1 MYCLFLF
8 AKATVGIFMQNK
20 SIVRDLTVGDP
31 MKLIIGFAMSLFWGM
46 LFQQLYN
53 IIDTAIV
60 SWFLGKEAY
69 TGVGTTGAVNF
80 LIMGFCMGVC
90 NGFAIPVAQRFGAKD
105 FKSMRK
111 FVSHAI
117 ILCSVFAVVMTFFV
131 SVFARQI
138 LVAMRTPADVIDYA
152 YGYIIVIFLG
162 IPVTYMY
169 NLLSGVIRALG
180 DSKHPV
186 QFLII
191 ASIINI
197 FLDLLF
203 IVPFHMGITG
213 AALATV
219 LSQGISGI
227 MCLVFI
233 IRKMDILHL
242 KKEDWELDHSHF
254 MILLN
259 MGVPMGLQYSITAIG
274 SVILQMAINGLG
286 TDAAAA
292 VTTAAKV
299 GMFFCIPFDAL
310 GSTMATYGGQNVGAK
325 KLEHL
330 QQGLVAAVKLGCG
343 YALLAFLVLYFF
355 GRSFALIFLDASDVA
370 CLDNAHLY
378 LIINSAFYIP
388 LALVNIVR
396 FLIQGMGFS
405 MFAVLAGVMEMIGRT
420 LVAVVLVPIFGFPAI
435 CFASPIA
442 WILADAFLI
451 PAYISVKNKLKRI
464 FNGQVEVY

>member
-1 MYCLFLF
+1 MS
-8 AKATVGIFMQNK
+8 KTNTK
-20 SIVRDLTVGDP
+20 DLTVGNP
-31 MKLIIGFAMSLFWGM
+31 MGLIFGFALSLFWGM

-69 TGVGTTGAVNF
+69 TGVGTTGAINF

-105 FKSMRK
+105 LKSMRK

-117 ILCSVFAVVMTFFV
+117 ILCAILAAVMTFFV
-131 SVFARQI
+131 SIFCRQI
-138 LVAMRTPADVIDYA
+138 LIAMHTPADVLEYA
-152 YGYIIVIFLG
+152 YKYILVIFLG

-169 NLLSGVIRALG
+169 NLLSGIIRALG

-191 ASIINI
+191 ASIVNI
-197 FLDLLF
+197 GLDLLF
-203 IVPFHMGITG
+203 IIPLHMGITG

-219 LSQGISGI
+219 ISQGLAGV

-233 IRKMDILHL
+233 IRKIEILQL
-242 KKEDWELDHSHF
+242 SKEDWQLDGSHF
-254 MILLN
+254 LILLN
-259 MGVPMGLQYSITAIG
+259 MGLPMGLQYSITAIG
-274 SVILQMAINGLG
+274 SVILQTAINGLG
-286 TDAAAA
+286 VDAAAA
-292 VTTAAKV
+292 VTTAGKV

-325 KLEHL
+325 KLDHL
-330 QQGLVAAVKLGCG
+330 QQGLTAAIKLGVV
-343 YALLAFLVLYFF
+343 YSLIAFVVLYFF
-355 GRSFALIFLDASDVA
+355 GRTFAMIFLDAGDVA
-370 CLDNAHLY
+370 CLDNAHIY
-378 LIINSAFYIP
+378 LIVNSAFYIP

-405 MFAVLAGVMEMIGRT
+405 LFAVLAGVMEMIGRT
-420 LVAVVLVPIFGFPAI
+420 IVALVLVPIFGFPAL

-451 PAYISVKNKLKRI
+451 PAYISVRNKLDRI
-464 FNGQVEVY
+464 FKGQVEIY

>member
-1 MYCLFLF
+1 
-8 AKATVGIFMQNK
+8 MQKK
-20 SIVRDLTVGDP
+20 SIVRDLTVGNP
-31 MKLIIGFAMSLFWGM
+31 MKLIIGFALSLFWGM

-117 ILCSVFAVVMTFFV
+117 ILCSIFAVVMTFFV
-131 SVFARQI
+131 SVFCRQI
-138 LVAMRTPADVIDYA
+138 LIAMRTPADVIDYA

-233 IRKMDILHL
+233 IRRMDILHL
-242 KKEDWELDHSHF
+242 QKEDWELDRSHF
-254 MILLN
+254 LILLN

-343 YALLAFLVLYFF
+343 YSILAFLVLYFF
-355 GRSFALIFLDASDVA
+355 GRNFAMIFLEASDVA

-451 PAYISVKNKLKRI
+451 PAYISVKNKLKKI

>member
-1 MYCLFLF
+1 MS
-8 AKATVGIFMQNK
+8 KTNTK
-20 SIVRDLTVGDP
+20 DLTVGNP
-31 MKLIIGFAMSLFWGM
+31 MGLIFGFALSLFWGM

-69 TGVGTTGAVNF
+69 TGVGTTGAINF

-105 FKSMRK
+105 LKSMRK

-117 ILCSVFAVVMTFFV
+117 ILCVILAAVMTFFV
-131 SVFARQI
+131 SIFCRQI
-138 LVAMRTPADVIDYA
+138 LVAMHTPADVLDYA
-152 YGYIIVIFLG
+152 YQYILVIFLG

-169 NLLSGVIRALG
+169 NLLSGIIRALG

-191 ASIINI
+191 ASIVNI
-197 FLDLLF
+197 GLDLLF
-203 IVPFHMGITG
+203 IIPLNMGITG

-219 LSQGISGI
+219 ISQGLAGV
-227 MCLVFI
+227 MCLIFI
-233 IRKMDILHL
+233 IRKIEILQL
-242 KKEDWELDHSHF
+242 SKEDWVLDSSHF
-254 MILLN
+254 LILLN
-259 MGVPMGLQYSITAIG
+259 MGLPMGLQYSITAIG
-274 SVILQMAINGLG
+274 SVILQTAINGLG
-286 TDAAAA
+286 VDAAAA
-292 VTTAAKV
+292 VTTAGKV

-325 KLEHL
+325 QLDHL
-330 QQGLVAAVKLGCG
+330 QNGLVAAIKLGCA
-343 YALLAFLVLYFF
+343 YSLIAFVVLYFF
-355 GRSFALIFLDASDVA
+355 GRSFAMIFLEAGDVA

-405 MFAVLAGVMEMIGRT
+405 LFAVLAGVMEMIGRT
-420 LVAVVLVPIFGFPAI
+420 IVAVVLVPIFGFPAL

-442 WILADAFLI
+442 WVLADAFLI
-451 PAYISVKNKLKRI
+451 PAYISVKKKLARI
-464 FNGQVEVY
+464 FRGQVEAY

>member
-1 MYCLFLF
+1 MS
-8 AKATVGIFMQNK
+8 KTNT
-20 SIVRDLTVGDP
+20 RDLTVGNP
-31 MKLIIGFAMSLFWGM
+31 MGLIFGFALSLFWGM

-69 TGVGTTGAVNF
+69 TGVGTTGAINF

-105 FKSMRK
+105 LKSMRK

-117 ILCSVFAVVMTFFV
+117 ILCAILAAVMTFFV
-131 SVFARQI
+131 SIFCRQI
-138 LVAMRTPADVIDYA
+138 LIAMHTPADVLEYA
-152 YGYIIVIFLG
+152 YKYILVIFLG

-169 NLLSGVIRALG
+169 NLLSGIIRALG

-191 ASIINI
+191 ASIVNI
-197 FLDLLF
+197 GLDLLF
-203 IVPFHMGITG
+203 IIPLHMGITG

-219 LSQGISGI
+219 ISQGLAGV

-233 IRKMDILHL
+233 IRKIEILQL
-242 KKEDWELDHSHF
+242 SKEDWQLDGSHF
-254 MILLN
+254 LILLN
-259 MGVPMGLQYSITAIG
+259 MGLPMGLQYSITAIG
-274 SVILQMAINGLG
+274 SVILQTAINGLG
-286 TDAAAA
+286 VDAAAA
-292 VTTAAKV
+292 VTTAGKV

-325 KLEHL
+325 KLDHL
-330 QQGLVAAVKLGCG
+330 QQGLTAAIKLGVV
-343 YALLAFLVLYFF
+343 YSLIAFIVLYFF
-355 GRSFALIFLDASDVA
+355 GRTFAMIFLDAGDVA
-370 CLDNAHLY
+370 CLDNAHIY
-378 LIINSAFYIP
+378 LIVNSAFYIP

-405 MFAVLAGVMEMIGRT
+405 LFAVLAGVMEMIGRT
-420 LVAVVLVPIFGFPAI
+420 IVALVLVPIFGFPAL

-442 WILADAFLI
+442 WVLADAFLI
-451 PAYISVKNKLKRI
+451 PAYISVRNKLDRI
-464 FNGQVEVY
+464 FKGQVEIY

>member
-1 MYCLFLF
+1 M
-8 AKATVGIFMQNK
+8 KKTSNIK
-20 SIVRDLTVGDP
+20 DLTVGNP
-31 MKLIIGFAMSLFWGM
+31 MSLIFGFAMSLFWGM
-46 LFQQLYN
+46 LFQQMYN

-69 TGVGTTGAVNF
+69 TGMGTTGAVNF

-105 FKSMRK
+105 YKSMRK

-131 SVFARQI
+131 SVFCKQI
-138 LVAMRTPADVIDYA
+138 LVIMKTPEDVFEYA
-152 YGYIIVIFLG
+152 YIYIIVIFLG

-169 NLLSGVIRALG
+169 NLLSAIIRALG

-186 QFLII
+186 EYLII
-191 ASIINI
+191 ASVLNI
-197 FLDLLF
+197 VLDLLF
-203 IVPFHMGITG
+203 IIPLHWGIFG
-213 AALATV
+213 AAFATV
-219 LSQGISGI
+219 VSQLAAGT
-227 MCLVFI
+227 MCLVYI
-233 IRKMDILHL
+233 IKKIDILHL
-242 KKEDWELDHSHF
+242 RKEDWELDRDHF
-254 MILLN
+254 VILFN

-274 SVILQMAINGLG
+274 SVILQTAINALG

-292 VTTAAKV
+292 VTTGGKV

-325 KLEHL
+325 KLDHL

-343 YALLAFLVLYFF
+343 YAILAFVVLALF
-355 GRSFALIFLDASDVA
+355 GRQFSMIFLDAGEAA
-370 CLDNAHLY
+370 CLDNAHMFLFY
-378 LIINSAFYIP
+378 NSMFYVP

-405 MFAVLAGVMEMIGRT
+405 MFAVLAGVMEMIGRSV
-420 LVAVVLVPIFGFPAI
+420 VAILLVPRFGFIAI
-435 CFASPIA
+435 CLASPAA
-442 WILADAFLI
+442 WILADLFLI
-451 PAYISVKNKLKRI
+451 PAFIMVRNKLRRI
-464 FNGQVEVY
+464 FGGQVEVY

>member
-1 MYCLFLF
+1 MS
-8 AKATVGIFMQNK
+8 TNTK
-20 SIVRDLTVGDP
+20 SNTIKDLTVGDP
-31 MKLIIGFAMSLFWGM
+31 MKLIFGFAMSLFWGM

-69 TGVGTTGAVNF
+69 TGMGTTGAVNF

-105 FKSMRK
+105 YKSMRK

-117 ILCSVFAVVMTFFV
+117 ILCSIFAVVMTFLV
-131 SVFARQI
+131 SIFCRQI
-138 LVAMRTPADVIDYA
+138 LVAMKTPEDVLQYA
-152 YGYIIVIFLG
+152 YQYIIVIFLG

-169 NLLSGVIRALG
+169 NLLSGIIRALG

-197 FLDLLF
+197 GLDLLF
-203 IVPFHMGITG
+203 ILPLHLGITG

-219 LSQGISGI
+219 ISQFISGL
-227 MCLVFI
+227 MCLIFI
-233 IRKMDILHL
+233 IRKIDILHL
-242 KKEDWELDHSHF
+242 KKEDWRLDRSHF
-254 MILLN
+254 FILIN

-274 SVILQMAINGLG
+274 SVILQTAINSLG

-292 VTTAAKV
+292 VTTGGKV

-325 KLEHL
+325 KLDHL
-330 QQGLVAAVKLGCG
+330 SQGLVAAIKLGCG
-343 YALLAFLVLYFF
+343 YAILAFVVLYFF
-355 GRSFALIFLDASDVA
+355 GRNFAMIFLDAGEVS
-370 CLDNAHLY
+370 CLDNAHLF
-378 LIINSAFYIP
+378 LIFNSMFYIP

-396 FLIQGMGFS
+396 FLIQGMGYS
-405 MFAVLAGVMEMIGRT
+405 MFAILAGVMEMIGRT
-420 LVAVVLVPIFGFPAI
+420 LVATLLVPLIGFNAI
-435 CFASPIA
+435 CLASPVA
-442 WILADAFLI
+442 WVLADAFLI
-451 PAYISVKNKLKRI
+451 PAFIIVRNRLKKI

>member
-1 MYCLFLF
+1 M
-8 AKATVGIFMQNK
+8 KKTSTIK
-20 SIVRDLTVGDP
+20 DLTVGNP
-31 MKLIIGFAMSLFWGM
+31 MSLILGFALSLFWGM

-60 SWFLGKEAY
+60 SWFIGKEAY
-69 TGVGTTGAVNF
+69 TGVGTTGAINF

-90 NGFAIPVAQRFGAKD
+90 NGFAIPVAQRFGARD
-105 FKSMRK
+105 YKSMRK

-117 ILCSVFAVVMTFFV
+117 ILCCIFAAVMTFFV
-131 SVFARQI
+131 SLFCRQI
-138 LVAMRTPADVIDYA
+138 LTAMNTPADVFEYA
-152 YGYIIVIFLG
+152 YKYIIVIFLG

-169 NLLSGVIRALG
+169 NLLSGIIRALG

-197 FLDLLF
+197 GLDLLF
-203 IVPFHMGITG
+203 IIPFHMGITG

-219 LSQGISGI
+219 ISQLISGI

-233 IRKMDILHL
+233 VKKIELLHL
-242 KKEDWELDHSHF
+242 KKEDWELDRSHF
-254 MILLN
+254 HILMN

-274 SVILQMAINGLG
+274 SVILQIAINSLG

-292 VTTAAKV
+292 VTTAQKV

-325 KLEHL
+325 KIEHL

-343 YALLAFLVLYFF
+343 YAIAAFIVLYFF
-355 GRSFALIFLDASDVA
+355 GRTFAMIFLDSGDTA

-378 LIINSAFYIP
+378 LIINAAFYIP

-464 FNGQVEVY
+464 FSGQVETY

>member
-1 MYCLFLF
+1 M
-8 AKATVGIFMQNK
+8 ANK
-20 SIVRDLTVGDP
+20 RKDTVRDLTVGDP
-31 MKLIIGFAMSLFWGM
+31 MKLIVSFAVSLLWGM

-69 TGVGTTGAVNF
+69 TGVGTTGSINF

-105 FKSMRK
+105 YKSMRK

-117 ILCSVFAVVMTFFV
+117 ILCVVFASVMTFFV
-131 SVFARQI
+131 SIFCRQI
-138 LVAMRTPADVIDYA
+138 LVMMNTPAEVLDYA
-152 YGYIIVIFLG
+152 YKYILVIFLG

-169 NLLSGVIRALG
+169 NLLSGIIRALG

-191 ASIINI
+191 ASVINI
-197 FLDLLF
+197 VLDFIF
-203 IVPFHMGITG
+203 IVPFGWGISG

-219 LSQGISGI
+219 LAQAFSGI

-233 IRKMDILHL
+233 IRKIDILHL
-242 KKEDWELDHSHF
+242 SKEDFELDKSHF
-254 MILLN
+254 AILMN

-274 SVILQMAINGLG
+274 SVILQIAINGLG
-286 TDAAAA
+286 TDAAAS
-292 VTTAAKV
+292 VTTASKV

-330 QQGLVAAVKLGCG
+330 QQGLMAAVKLGCS
-343 YALLAFLVLYFF
+343 YSIIAFIVIYFF
-355 GRSFALIFLDASDVA
+355 GRYFAMVFLDAADVA

-420 LVAVVLVPIFGFPAI
+420 IVGVLLVPIFGFTAV

-442 WILADAFLI
+442 WILADLFLI
-451 PAYISVKNKLKRI
+451 PAYISVKNRLKRI
-464 FNGQVEVY
+464 FDGQVEIY

>member
-1 MYCLFLF
+1 M
-8 AKATVGIFMQNK
+8 KKTNIK
-20 SIVRDLTVGDP
+20 DLTVGNP
-31 MKLIIGFAMSLFWGM
+31 MSLILGFALSLFWGM

-60 SWFLGKEAY
+60 ANFLGKEAY
-69 TGVGTTGAVNF
+69 AGVGATGAINF

-90 NGFAIPVAQRFGAKD
+90 NGFAIPVAQRFGARD
-105 FKSMRK
+105 YKSMRK
-111 FVSHAI
+111 FVTHAI
-117 ILCSVFAVVMTFFV
+117 MLSAIFAAVMTVVV
-131 SVFARQI
+131 SLNCRQI
-138 LVAMRTPADVIDYA
+138 LVAMRTPEDALEYA

-169 NLLSGVIRALG
+169 NLLSGIIRALG

-191 ASIINI
+191 ASVINI
-197 FLDLLF
+197 GLDLLF
-203 IVPFHMGITG
+203 IVPLHMGIAG

-219 LSQGISGI
+219 LSQAMSGI

-233 IRKMDILHL
+233 IKKIDLL
-242 KKEDWELDHSHF
+242 KLTKEDWKRDRSHF
-254 MILLN
+254 AILLN
-259 MGVPMGLQYSITAIG
+259 MGVPMGLQYSVTAIG
-274 SVILQMAINGLG
+274 SVILQTAINSLGL
-286 TDAAAA
+286 DAVTA
-292 VTTAAKV
+292 VTTASKV

-330 QQGLVAAVKLGCG
+330 QQGLVAAVKLGCA
-343 YALLAFLVLYFF
+343 YALVGFIVLYFF
-355 GRSFALIFLDASDVA
+355 GRSFALIFLDPSDTA

-405 MFAVLAGVMEMIGRT
+405 MFAVLAGVMELVGRT
-420 LVAVVLVPIFGFPAI
+420 IIAVVFIPIFGFPAA
-435 CFASPIA
+435 CFASPVA

-451 PAYISVKNKLKRI
+451 PAYISVKNKLKRV
-464 FNGQVEVY
+464 FSGQVEVY

>member
-1 MYCLFLF
+1 M
-8 AKATVGIFMQNK
+8 KK
-20 SIVRDLTVGDP
+20 SNTKDLTVGNP
-31 MKLIIGFAMSLFWGM
+31 MGLIFGFALSLFWGM

-69 TGVGTTGAVNF
+69 TGVGTTGAINF

-105 FKSMRK
+105 LKSMRK

-117 ILCSVFAVVMTFFV
+117 ILCVILASVMTFFV
-131 SVFARQI
+131 SIFCRQI
-138 LVAMRTPADVIDYA
+138 LVAMHTPADVLDYA
-152 YGYIIVIFLG
+152 YQYILVIFLG

-169 NLLSGVIRALG
+169 NLLSGIIRALG

-191 ASIINI
+191 ASIVNI
-197 FLDLLF
+197 GLDLLF
-203 IVPFHMGITG
+203 IIPLNMGITG

-219 LSQGISGI
+219 ISQGLAGV
-227 MCLVFI
+227 MCLIFI
-233 IRKMDILHL
+233 IRKIEILQL
-242 KKEDWELDHSHF
+242 SKEDWVLDGSHF
-254 MILLN
+254 LILLN
-259 MGVPMGLQYSITAIG
+259 MGLPMGLQYSITAIG
-274 SVILQMAINGLG
+274 SVILQTAINGLG
-286 TDAAAA
+286 VDAAAA
-292 VTTAAKV
+292 VTTAGKV

-325 KLEHL
+325 QLDHL
-330 QQGLVAAVKLGCG
+330 QNGLVAAIKLGCA
-343 YALLAFLVLYFF
+343 YSLIAFVVLYFF
-355 GRSFALIFLDASDVA
+355 GRSFAMIFLEAGDVA

-405 MFAVLAGVMEMIGRT
+405 LFAVLAGVMEMIGRT
-420 LVAVVLVPIFGFPAI
+420 IVAVVLVPIFGFPAL

-442 WILADAFLI
+442 WVLADAFLI
-451 PAYISVKNKLKRI
+451 PAYIPVKKKLARI
-464 FNGQVEVY
+464 FRGHVEAY

>member
-1 MYCLFLF
+1 M
-8 AKATVGIFMQNK
+8 KK
-20 SIVRDLTVGDP
+20 SSTIKDLTVGNP
-31 MKLIIGFAMSLFWGM
+31 MSLILGFALSLFWGM
-46 LFQQLYN
+46 LFQQMYN

-60 SWFLGKEAY
+60 SWFIGKEAY
-69 TGVGTTGAVNF
+69 TGVGTTGAINF

-90 NGFAIPVAQRFGAKD
+90 NGFAIPVAQRFGARD
-105 FKSMRK
+105 YKSMRK

-117 ILCSVFAVVMTFFV
+117 ILCCIFAAVMTFFV
-131 SVFARQI
+131 SLFCRQI
-138 LVAMRTPADVIDYA
+138 LTAMNTPADVFEYA
-152 YGYIIVIFLG
+152 YKYIIVIFLG

-169 NLLSGVIRALG
+169 NLLSGIIRALG

-197 FLDLLF
+197 GLDLLF
-203 IVPFHMGITG
+203 IIPFHMGITG

-219 LSQGISGI
+219 ISQLISGI

-233 IRKMDILHL
+233 VKKIELLHL
-242 KKEDWELDHSHF
+242 KKEDWELDRSHF
-254 MILLN
+254 HILMN

-274 SVILQMAINGLG
+274 SVILQIAINSLG

-292 VTTAAKV
+292 VTTAQKV

-325 KLEHL
+325 KIEHL

-343 YALLAFLVLYFF
+343 YAIAAFIVLYFF
-355 GRSFALIFLDASDVA
+355 GRTFALIFLDSGDTA

-378 LIINSAFYIP
+378 LTINAAFYIP

-464 FNGQVEVY
+464 FSGQVETY

>member
-1 MYCLFLF
+1 MS
-8 AKATVGIFMQNK
+8 KTNTK
-20 SIVRDLTVGDP
+20 DLTVGNP
-31 MKLIIGFAMSLFWGM
+31 MGLIFGFALSLFWGM

-53 IIDTAIV
+53 IVDTAIV

-69 TGVGTTGAVNF
+69 TGVGTTGAISF

-105 FKSMRK
+105 LKSMRK

-117 ILCSVFAVVMTFFV
+117 ILCAVLAAVMTFFV
-131 SVFARQI
+131 SIFCRQI
-138 LVAMRTPADVIDYA
+138 LIAMHTPADVLEYA
-152 YGYIIVIFLG
+152 YKYILVIFLG

-169 NLLSGVIRALG
+169 NLLSGIIRALG

-191 ASIINI
+191 ASIVNI
-197 FLDLLF
+197 GLDLLF
-203 IVPFHMGITG
+203 IIPLHMGITG

-219 LSQGISGI
+219 ISQGLAGV

-233 IRKMDILHL
+233 IRKIEILQL
-242 KKEDWELDHSHF
+242 SKEDWQLDGSHF
-254 MILLN
+254 FILLN
-259 MGVPMGLQYSITAIG
+259 MGLPMGLQYSITAIG
-274 SVILQMAINGLG
+274 SVILQTAINGLG
-286 TDAAAA
+286 VDAAAA
-292 VTTAAKV
+292 VTTAGKV

-325 KLEHL
+325 KLDHL
-330 QQGLVAAVKLGCG
+330 QQGLTAAIKLGVV
-343 YALLAFLVLYFF
+343 YSLIAFIVLYFF
-355 GRSFALIFLDASDVA
+355 GRTFAMIFLDAGDVA
-370 CLDNAHLY
+370 CLDNAHIY
-378 LIINSAFYIP
+378 LIVNSAFYIP

-405 MFAVLAGVMEMIGRT
+405 LFAVLAGVMEMIGRT
-420 LVAVVLVPIFGFPAI
+420 IVALVLVPIFGFPAL

-442 WILADAFLI
+442 WVLADAFLI
-451 PAYISVKNKLKRI
+451 PAYISVRNKLDRI
-464 FNGQVEVY
+464 FRGQVEVY

>member
-1 MYCLFLF
+1 MSTNT
-8 AKATVGIFMQNK
+8 KSATIK
-20 SIVRDLTVGDP
+20 DLTVGDP
-31 MKLIIGFAMSLFWGM
+31 MKLIFGFAMSLFWGM

-69 TGVGTTGAVNF
+69 TGMGTTGAVNF

-105 FKSMRK
+105 YKSMRK

-117 ILCSVFAVVMTFFV
+117 ILCSIFAVVMTFLV
-131 SVFARQI
+131 SVFCRQI
-138 LVAMRTPADVIDYA
+138 LVAMKTPEDVLPYA
-152 YGYIIVIFLG
+152 YKYIIVIFLG

-169 NLLSGVIRALG
+169 NLLSGIIRALG

-197 FLDLLF
+197 GLDLLF
-203 IVPFHMGITG
+203 ILPLHLGISG

-219 LSQGISGI
+219 ISQFISGV
-227 MCLVFI
+227 MCLIFI
-233 IRKMDILHL
+233 IRKIEILHL
-242 KKEDWELDHSHF
+242 RKDDWKLDRSHF
-254 MILLN
+254 FILLN

-274 SVILQMAINGLG
+274 SVILQTAINSLG

-292 VTTAAKV
+292 VTTGSKV
-299 GMFFCIPFDAL
+299 HIFFCIPFDAL

-325 KLEHL
+325 KLDHL
-330 QQGLVAAVKLGCG
+330 SRGLVAAIKLGCG
-343 YALLAFLVLYFF
+343 YAILAFVVLYFF
-355 GRSFALIFLDASDVA
+355 GRNFAMIFLDASEVS
-370 CLDNAHLY
+370 CLDNAHLF
-378 LIINSAFYIP
+378 LIYNSMFYIP

-396 FLIQGMGFS
+396 FMIQGMGYS
-405 MFAVLAGVMEMIGRT
+405 MFAILAGVMEMIGRT
-420 LVAVVLVPIFGFPAI
+420 LVATLLVPVLGFTAI
-435 CFASPIA
+435 CLASPVA

-451 PAYISVKNKLKRI
+451 PAFIIVRNRLKKI
-464 FNGQVEVY
+464 FSGQVEVY

>member
-1 MYCLFLF
+1 MADRIYMS
-8 AKATVGIFMQNK
+8 KTNTK
-20 SIVRDLTVGDP
+20 DLTVGNP
-31 MKLIIGFAMSLFWGM
+31 MGLIFGFALSLFWGM

-53 IIDTAIV
+53 IVDTAIV

-69 TGVGTTGAVNF
+69 TGVGTTGAINF

-105 FKSMRK
+105 LKSMRK

-117 ILCSVFAVVMTFFV
+117 ILCVILASVMTFFV
-131 SVFARQI
+131 SIFCRQI
-138 LVAMRTPADVIDYA
+138 LVAMHTPADVLDYA
-152 YGYIIVIFLG
+152 YQYILVIFLG

-169 NLLSGVIRALG
+169 NLLSGIIRALG

-191 ASIINI
+191 ASIVNI
-197 FLDLLF
+197 GLDLLF
-203 IVPFHMGITG
+203 IIPLNMGITG

-219 LSQGISGI
+219 ISQGLAGV
-227 MCLVFI
+227 MCLIFI
-233 IRKMDILHL
+233 IRKIEILQL
-242 KKEDWELDHSHF
+242 SKEDWVLDSSHF
-254 MILLN
+254 LILLN
-259 MGVPMGLQYSITAIG
+259 MGLPMGLQYSITAIG
-274 SVILQMAINGLG
+274 SVILQTAINGLG
-286 TDAAAA
+286 VDAAAA
-292 VTTAAKV
+292 VTTAGKV

-325 KLEHL
+325 QLDHL
-330 QQGLVAAVKLGCG
+330 QNGLVAAIKLGCA
-343 YALLAFLVLYFF
+343 YSLIAFVVLYFF
-355 GRSFALIFLDASDVA
+355 GRSFAMIFLEAGDVA

-405 MFAVLAGVMEMIGRT
+405 LFAVLAGVMEMIGRT
-420 LVAVVLVPIFGFPAI
+420 IVAVVLVPIFGFPAL

-442 WILADAFLI
+442 WVLADAFLI
-451 PAYISVKNKLKRI
+451 PAYISVKKKLARI
-464 FNGQVEVY
+464 FKGQVEIY

>member
-1 MYCLFLF
+1 M
-8 AKATVGIFMQNK
+8 KKTNTK
-20 SIVRDLTVGDP
+20 DLTVGNP
-31 MKLIIGFAMSLFWGM
+31 MGLIFGFALSLFWGM

-69 TGVGTTGAVNF
+69 TGVGTTGAINF

-105 FKSMRK
+105 LKSMRK

-117 ILCSVFAVVMTFFV
+117 ILCAALAAVMTFFV
-131 SVFARQI
+131 SIFCRQI
-138 LVAMRTPADVIDYA
+138 LIAMHTPTDVLEYA
-152 YGYIIVIFLG
+152 YKYILVIFLG

-169 NLLSGVIRALG
+169 NLLSGIIRALG

-191 ASIINI
+191 ASVVNI
-197 FLDLLF
+197 GLDLLF
-203 IVPFHMGITG
+203 IIPLNMGIAG

-219 LSQGISGI
+219 ISQALAGI

-233 IRKMDILHL
+233 IRKIEILHL
-242 KKEDWELDHSHF
+242 SKEDWALDGSHF
-254 MILLN
+254 FILLN
-259 MGVPMGLQYSITAIG
+259 MGLPMGLQYSITAIG
-274 SVILQMAINGLG
+274 SVILQTAINGLG
-286 TDAAAA
+286 VDAAAA
-292 VTTAAKV
+292 VTTAGKV

-325 KLEHL
+325 KLDHL
-330 QQGLVAAVKLGCG
+330 QQGLTAAIKLGVA
-343 YALLAFLVLYFF
+343 YSLIAFVVLYFF
-355 GRSFALIFLDASDVA
+355 GRTFAMIFLDSGDVA

-405 MFAVLAGVMEMIGRT
+405 LFAVLAGVMEMIGRT
-420 LVAVVLVPIFGFPAI
+420 IVALVLVPIFGFPAL

-442 WILADAFLI
+442 WVLADAFLI
-451 PAYISVKNKLKRI
+451 PAYISVRNKLDRI
-464 FNGQVEVY
+464 FRGQVEIY

>member
-1 MYCLFLF
+1 M
-8 AKATVGIFMQNK
+8 KKTSTIK
-20 SIVRDLTVGDP
+20 DLTVGNP
-31 MKLIIGFAMSLFWGM
+31 MSLILGFALSLFWGM
-46 LFQQLYN
+46 LFQQMYN

-60 SWFLGKEAY
+60 SWFIGKEAY
-69 TGVGTTGAVNF
+69 TGVGTTGAINF

-90 NGFAIPVAQRFGAKD
+90 NGFAIPVAQRFGARD
-105 FKSMRK
+105 YKSMRK

-117 ILCSVFAVVMTFFV
+117 ILCCIFAAVMTFFV
-131 SVFARQI
+131 SLFCRQI
-138 LVAMRTPADVIDYA
+138 LTAMNTPADVFEYA
-152 YGYIIVIFLG
+152 YKYIIVIFLG

-169 NLLSGVIRALG
+169 NLLSGIIRALG

-197 FLDLLF
+197 GLDLLF
-203 IVPFHMGITG
+203 IIPFHMGITG

-219 LSQGISGI
+219 ISQLISGI

-233 IRKMDILHL
+233 VKKIELLHL
-242 KKEDWELDHSHF
+242 QKEDWELDRSHF
-254 MILLN
+254 HILMN

-274 SVILQMAINGLG
+274 SVILQIAINSLG

-292 VTTAAKV
+292 VTTAQKV

-325 KLEHL
+325 KIEHL

-343 YALLAFLVLYFF
+343 YAIAAFIVLYFF
-355 GRSFALIFLDASDVA
+355 GRTFAMIFLDSGDTA

-378 LIINSAFYIP
+378 LTINAAFYIP

-464 FNGQVEVY
+464 FSGQVENY

>member
-1 MYCLFLF
+1 M
-8 AKATVGIFMQNK
+8 KK
-20 SIVRDLTVGDP
+20 SNTKDLTVGNP
-31 MKLIIGFAMSLFWGM
+31 MGLIFGFALSLFWGM

-69 TGVGTTGAVNF
+69 TGVGTTGAINF

-105 FKSMRK
+105 LKSMRK

-117 ILCSVFAVVMTFFV
+117 ILCVILASVMTFFV
-131 SVFARQI
+131 SIFCRQI
-138 LVAMRTPADVIDYA
+138 LVAMHTPADVLDYA
-152 YGYIIVIFLG
+152 YQYILVIFLG

-169 NLLSGVIRALG
+169 NLLSGIIRALG

-191 ASIINI
+191 ASIVNI
-197 FLDLLF
+197 GLDLLF
-203 IVPFHMGITG
+203 IIPLNMGITG

-219 LSQGISGI
+219 ISQGLAGV
-227 MCLVFI
+227 MCLIFI
-233 IRKMDILHL
+233 IRKIEILQL
-242 KKEDWELDHSHF
+242 SKEDWVLDSSHF
-254 MILLN
+254 LILLN
-259 MGVPMGLQYSITAIG
+259 MGLPMGLQYSITAIG
-274 SVILQMAINGLG
+274 SVILQTAINGLG
-286 TDAAAA
+286 VDAAAA
-292 VTTAAKV
+292 VTTAGKV

-325 KLEHL
+325 QLDHL
-330 QQGLVAAVKLGCG
+330 QNGLVAAIKLGCA
-343 YALLAFLVLYFF
+343 YSLIAFVVLYFF
-355 GRSFALIFLDASDVA
+355 GRSFAMIFLEAGDVA

-405 MFAVLAGVMEMIGRT
+405 LFAVLAGVMEMIGRT
-420 LVAVVLVPIFGFPAI
+420 IVAVVLVPIFGFPAL

-442 WILADAFLI
+442 WVLADAFLI
-451 PAYISVKNKLKRI
+451 PAYISVKKKLARI
-464 FNGQVEVY
+464 FKGQVEIY

>member
-1 MYCLFLF
+1 
-8 AKATVGIFMQNK
+8 MQKK

-31 MKLIIGFAMSLFWGM
+31 MKLIIGFALSLFWGM

-117 ILCSVFAVVMTFFV
+117 ILCSIFAVVMTFFV
-131 SVFARQI
+131 SVFCRQI
-138 LVAMRTPADVIDYA
+138 LIAMRTPADVIDYA

-203 IVPFHMGITG
+203 IVPLHMGITG

-242 KKEDWELDHSHF
+242 QKEDWEIDQSHF
-254 MILLN
+254 LILLN

-343 YALLAFLVLYFF
+343 YSILAFLVLYFF
-355 GRSFALIFLDASDVA
+355 GRNFAMIFLEASDVA

-451 PAYISVKNKLKRI
+451 PAYISVKNKLKKI

>member
-1 MYCLFLF
+1 M
-8 AKATVGIFMQNK
+8 
-20 SIVRDLTVGDP
+20 S
-31 MKLIIGFAMSLFWGM
+31 LILGFALSLFWGM

-60 SWFLGKEAY
+60 SWFIGKEAY

-90 NGFAIPVAQRFGAKD
+90 NGFAIPVAQRFGARD

-117 ILCSVFAVVMTFFV
+117 ILCCIFAAVMTFFV
-131 SVFARQI
+131 SIFCRQI
-138 LVAMRTPADVIDYA
+138 LLAMQTPEEVLEYA
-152 YGYIIVIFLG
+152 YKYIIVIFLG

-169 NLLSGVIRALG
+169 NLLSGIIRALG

-197 FLDLLF
+197 GLDLLF
-203 IVPFHMGITG
+203 IIPFNMGITG

-219 LSQGISGI
+219 VSQAISGI

-233 IRKMDILHL
+233 IRKIELLHL
-242 KKEDWELDHSHF
+242 KKEDWELDRSHF
-254 MILLN
+254 RILMN

-274 SVILQMAINGLG
+274 SVILQIAINSLG

-292 VTTAAKV
+292 VTTAQKV

-325 KLEHL
+325 KIEHL
-330 QQGLVAAVKLGCG
+330 QQGLVAAVKLGCV
-343 YALLAFLVLYFF
+343 YAIAAFVVLYFF
-355 GRSFALIFLDASDVA
+355 GRTFALIFLDSGDTA

-378 LIINSAFYIP
+378 LTINAAFYIP

-442 WILADAFLI
+442 WILADAFLV

-464 FNGQVEVY
+464 FNGQVELY

>member
-1 MYCLFLF
+1 M
-8 AKATVGIFMQNK
+8 KK
-20 SIVRDLTVGDP
+20 SNTKDLTVGNP
-31 MKLIIGFAMSLFWGM
+31 MGLIFGFALSLFWGM

-69 TGVGTTGAVNF
+69 TGVGTTGAINF

-105 FKSMRK
+105 LKSMRK

-117 ILCSVFAVVMTFFV
+117 ILCVILASVMTFFV
-131 SVFARQI
+131 SIFCRQI
-138 LVAMRTPADVIDYA
+138 LIAMHTPADVLDYA
-152 YGYIIVIFLG
+152 YKYILVIFLG

-169 NLLSGVIRALG
+169 NLLSGIIRALG

-191 ASIINI
+191 ASIVNI
-197 FLDLLF
+197 GLDLLF
-203 IVPFHMGITG
+203 IIPLNMGITG

-219 LSQGISGI
+219 ISQGLAGV

-233 IRKMDILHL
+233 IRKIEILQL
-242 KKEDWELDHSHF
+242 SKEDWVLDSSHF
-254 MILLN
+254 FILLN
-259 MGVPMGLQYSITAIG
+259 MGLPMGLQYSITAIG
-274 SVILQMAINGLG
+274 SVILQSAINGLG
-286 TDAAAA
+286 VDAAAA
-292 VTTAAKV
+292 VTTASKV

-325 KLEHL
+325 QLDHL
-330 QQGLVAAVKLGCG
+330 QNGLVAAIKLGCA
-343 YALLAFLVLYFF
+343 YSLIAFVVLYFF
-355 GRSFALIFLDASDVA
+355 GRSFAMIFLEAGDVA

-405 MFAVLAGVMEMIGRT
+405 LFAVLAGVMEMIGRT
-420 LVAVVLVPIFGFPAI
+420 IVAVVLVPIFGFPAL

-442 WILADAFLI
+442 WVLADAFLI
-451 PAYISVKNKLKRI
+451 PAYISVKKKLARI
-464 FNGQVEVY
+464 FRGQVEIY

>member
-1 MYCLFLF
+1 MS
-8 AKATVGIFMQNK
+8 KTNTK
-20 SIVRDLTVGDP
+20 DLTVGNP
-31 MKLIIGFAMSLFWGM
+31 MGLIFGFALSLFWGM

-53 IIDTAIV
+53 IVDTAIV

-69 TGVGTTGAVNF
+69 TGVGTTGAINF

-105 FKSMRK
+105 LKSMRK

-117 ILCSVFAVVMTFFV
+117 ILCVILASVMTFFV
-131 SVFARQI
+131 SIFCRQI
-138 LVAMRTPADVIDYA
+138 LVAMHTPADVLDYA
-152 YGYIIVIFLG
+152 YQYILVIFLG

-169 NLLSGVIRALG
+169 NLLSGIIRALG

-191 ASIINI
+191 ASIVNI
-197 FLDLLF
+197 GLDLLF
-203 IVPFHMGITG
+203 IIPLNMGITG

-219 LSQGISGI
+219 ISQGLAGV
-227 MCLVFI
+227 MCLIFI
-233 IRKMDILHL
+233 IRKIEILQL
-242 KKEDWELDHSHF
+242 SKEDWVLDSSHF
-254 MILLN
+254 LILLN
-259 MGVPMGLQYSITAIG
+259 MGLPMGLQYSITAIG
-274 SVILQMAINGLG
+274 SVILQTAINGLG
-286 TDAAAA
+286 VDAAAA
-292 VTTAAKV
+292 VTTAGKV

-325 KLEHL
+325 QLDHL
-330 QQGLVAAVKLGCG
+330 QNGLVAAIKLGCA
-343 YALLAFLVLYFF
+343 YSLIAFVVLYFF
-355 GRSFALIFLDASDVA
+355 GRSFAMIFLEAGDVA

-405 MFAVLAGVMEMIGRT
+405 LFAVLAGVMEMIGRT
-420 LVAVVLVPIFGFPAI
+420 IVAVVLVPIFGFPAL

-442 WILADAFLI
+442 WVLADAFLI
-451 PAYISVKNKLKRI
+451 PAYISVKKKLARI
-464 FNGQVEVY
+464 FKGQVEIY

>member
-1 MYCLFLF
+1 M
-8 AKATVGIFMQNK
+8 KKTNTK
-20 SIVRDLTVGDP
+20 DLTVGNP
-31 MKLIIGFAMSLFWGM
+31 MGLIFGFALSLFWGM

-69 TGVGTTGAVNF
+69 TGVGTTGAINF

-105 FKSMRK
+105 LKSMRK

-117 ILCSVFAVVMTFFV
+117 ILCVILASVMTFFV
-131 SVFARQI
+131 SIFCRQI
-138 LVAMRTPADVIDYA
+138 LVAMHTPVDVLDYA
-152 YGYIIVIFLG
+152 YKYILVIFLG

-169 NLLSGVIRALG
+169 NLLSGIIRALG

-191 ASIINI
+191 ASIVNI
-197 FLDLLF
+197 GLDLLF
-203 IVPFHMGITG
+203 IIPLNMGITG

-219 LSQGISGI
+219 ISQGLAGV

-233 IRKMDILHL
+233 IRKIEILQL
-242 KKEDWELDHSHF
+242 SKEDWALDNSHF
-254 MILLN
+254 LILLN
-259 MGVPMGLQYSITAIG
+259 MGLPMGLQYSITAIG
-274 SVILQMAINGLG
+274 SVILQTAINGLG
-286 TDAAAA
+286 VDAAAA
-292 VTTAAKV
+292 VTTAGKV

-325 KLEHL
+325 QLDHL
-330 QQGLVAAVKLGCG
+330 QNGLVAAIKLGCA
-343 YALLAFLVLYFF
+343 YSLIAFVVLYFF
-355 GRSFALIFLDASDVA
+355 GRSFAMIFLEAGDVA

-405 MFAVLAGVMEMIGRT
+405 LFAVLAGVMEMIGRT
-420 LVAVVLVPIFGFPAI
+420 IVAVVLVPIFGFPAL

-442 WILADAFLI
+442 WVLADAFLI
-451 PAYISVKNKLKRI
+451 PAYISVKKKLARI
-464 FNGQVEVY
+464 FKGQVEIY

>member
-1 MYCLFLF
+1 MGL
-8 AKATVGIFMQNK
+8 IF
-20 SIVRDLTVGDP
+20 
-31 MKLIIGFAMSLFWGM
+31 GFAMSLFWGM

-69 TGVGTTGAVNF
+69 TGVGTTGAINF

-105 FKSMRK
+105 LKSMRR

-117 ILCSVFAVVMTFFV
+117 ILCAVLAAVMTFFV
-131 SVFARQI
+131 SIFCRQI
-138 LVAMRTPADVIDYA
+138 LIAMHTPEDVLEYA
-152 YGYIIVIFLG
+152 YEYILVIFLG

-169 NLLSGVIRALG
+169 NLLSGIIRALG

-191 ASIINI
+191 ASVVNI
-197 FLDLLF
+197 GLDLLF
-203 IVPFHMGITG
+203 IIPLNMGIAG

-219 LSQGISGI
+219 ISQALAGI

-233 IRKMDILHL
+233 IRKIEILHL
-242 KKEDWELDHSHF
+242 SKEDWALDGSHF
-254 MILLN
+254 LILLN
-259 MGVPMGLQYSITAIG
+259 MGLPMGLQYSITAIG
-274 SVILQMAINGLG
+274 SVILQTAINGLG
-286 TDAAAA
+286 VDAAAA
-292 VTTAAKV
+292 VTTASKV

-310 GSTMATYGGQNVGAK
+310 GSTMATDGGQNVGAK
-325 KLEHL
+325 KLDHL
-330 QQGLVAAVKLGCG
+330 QQGLTAAIKLGVA
-343 YALLAFLVLYFF
+343 YSLIAFVVLYFF
-355 GRSFALIFLDASDVA
+355 GRTFAMIFLDSGDVA

-405 MFAVLAGVMEMIGRT
+405 LFAVLAGVMEMIGRT
-420 LVAVVLVPIFGFPAI
+420 IVALVLVPIFGFPAL

-442 WILADAFLI
+442 WVLADAFLI
-451 PAYISVKNKLKRI
+451 PAYISVRNKLDRI
-464 FNGQVEVY
+464 FRGQVEIY